1 MYIPYL
7 MKFDF
12 WPIICYNKIK
22 NCAMGDNCIMARKKN
37 VAKSLIDSAES
48 AIFAGIEIH
57 NKPRIPYRYPT
68 ATLLIINAWELA
80 LKAYVYKYIG
90 KKKIYEESNHT
101 ISFSK
106 ALAYVQEHINSLESN
121 KNFNAV
127 RENLYLLSEYRN
139 NITHYFENELDPII
153 FMLLSKATMNFNI
166 FIEKYFNREIA
177 ASENLVILPIGFSL
191 PFEPIKY
198 LNKKATDDVS
208 NIFVT
213 DVLNAIKRLNDEGV
227 MDSIVV
233 GFEMFVNSVKNI
245 SNADIIA
252 AIDPSNYDAVALTK
266 EYRFTDNPK
275 APAIRIDEAELIKQK
290 YPYSYKELIKKV
302 KEKLPHVKINGQF
315 SNYLKLIK
323 ENKEWYMER
332 LLNPLNPRS
341 SKTGFYGEKAIEKLV
356 ELYTDKKTTT

>member
-1 MYIPYL
+1 MP
-7 MKFDF
+7 
-12 WPIICYNKIK
+12 
-22 NCAMGDNCIMARKKN
+22 RKKN

-90 KKKIYEESNHT
+90 KKKIYEEKNHT

-106 ALAYVQEHINSLESN
+106 ALAYVQENINRTEAN

-127 RENLYLLSEYRN
+127 RENLWLLSEYRN
-139 NITHYFENELDPII
+139 NITHYFEDELDPII
-153 FMLLSKATMNFNI
+153 FMLLSKATMNFNA

-177 ASENLVILPIGFSL
+177 ASENLIILPIGFSL

-198 LNKKATDDVS
+198 LNKRTTDKVS
-208 NIFVT
+208 NVFVT
-213 DVLNAIKRLNDEGV
+213 NVLNTVKKLNDEGV
-227 MDSIVV
+227 SDSIVV

-252 AIDPSNYDAVALTK
+252 AIDPNSYDAVALTK

-275 APAIRIDEAELIKQK
+275 APAVRVDEAELIKQQ
-290 YPYSYKELIKKV
+290 YPYPYEKLKDKF
-302 KEKLPHVKINGQF
+302 KEKLPDVKLNNQF
-315 SNYLKLIK
+315 YKYLKLIK
-323 ENKEWYMER
+323 ENRDLYMVR
-332 LLNPLNPRS
+332 LYNPLNPKGGR
-341 SKTGFYGEKAIEKLV
+341 TGFYSEKAIERLV
-356 ELYTDKKTTT
+356 ELYTDKK

>member
-1 MYIPYL
+1 MP
-7 MKFDF
+7 
-12 WPIICYNKIK
+12 
-22 NCAMGDNCIMARKKN
+22 RKKN

-90 KKKIYEESNHT
+90 KKRIYEEKNHT
-101 ISFSK
+101 ISFSR
-106 ALAYVQEHINSLESN
+106 ALAYVQENINSTESN

-127 RENLYLLSEYRN
+127 RENLWLLSEYRN
-139 NITHYFENELDPII
+139 NITHYFEDELDPII
-153 FMLLSKATMNFNI
+153 FMLLSKATMNFNA

-177 ASENLVILPIGFSL
+177 ASENLIILPIGFSL

-198 LNKKATDDVS
+198 LKKRTTDKVS
-208 NIFVT
+208 NVFVT
-213 DVLNAIKRLNDEGV
+213 NVLNTVKKLNDEGV
-227 MDSIVV
+227 SDSIVV

-252 AIDPSNYDAVALTK
+252 AIDPNSYDAVALTK
-266 EYRFTDNPK
+266 EYRFTDDPK
-275 APAIRIDEAELIKQK
+275 APAVRVDETELIKQQ
-290 YPYSYKELIKKV
+290 YPYSYKELITKV
-302 KEKLPHVKINGQF
+302 KEQLSNVKINKEF

-323 ENKEWYMER
+323 GNKEWYMER
-332 LLNPLNPRS
+332 LLNPLNPKS
-341 SKTGFYGEKAIEKLV
+341 SRTGFYSEKAIKRIV
-356 ELYTDKKTTT
+356 ELYADKKST